1 MVNIGP
7 IVEQLIKMT
16 WFYSGLF
23 LLIISLL
30 LVVLSW
36 RKGKIT
42 NLKLLIIIVLAVL
55 IIVRD
60 CIIYIY
66 AIGEEKTAEE
76 YIAQASLFRNRLPS
90 SLYKNESFAEGD
102 WVEISK
108 THDIADKC
116 KGIIIFIDKNQNIE
130 LIDDVSKKRIAINLD
145 QISIRK
151 LSDNRKP
158 QGSTWGAAGL
168 AILPSLFNNKD
179 NVSTDKNTNNINTTS
194 PDSTLKVEH

>member
-1 MVNIGP
+1 MVNIGT

-60 CIIYIY
+60 CIICIY

-76 YIAQASLFRNRLPS
+76 YITQASLFRNRLLS

-108 THDIADKC
+108 THDIEDKS